1 MKRFWLTGLL
11 LLWGVMTWAQQS
23 YSAYYYQRVS
33 LFEMLPVS
41 PGDIVFLGNSIT
53 DGCEWNELLG
63 RTDVRNRGIS
73 GDTSMGVY
81 DRLGSIVQ
89 GHPAKVFLMIGIND
103 LAAGIDL
110 DVVELHVKMI
120 VKRIKSDSPSTRLY
134 LQSVLPV
141 NTAFTAFPAHKAR
154 KTDVVELNRRY
165 KALALRL
172 GVTYIDLY
180 TPMVD
185 PDTQELDIR
194 YINDGLHLL
203 GAGYRRWAEVI
214 RPYVNDSCNGCG
226 QSD

>member
-81 DRLGSIVQ
+81 
-89 GHPAKVFLMIGIND
+89 
-103 LAAGIDL
+103 
-110 DVVELHVKMI
+110 
-120 VKRIKSDSPSTRLY
+120 
-134 LQSVLPV
+134 
-141 NTAFTAFPAHKAR
+141 
-154 KTDVVELNRRY
+154 
-165 KALALRL
+165 
-172 GVTYIDLY
+172 IDLY

-194 YINDGLHLL
+194 YTNMACICWGQAI
-203 GAGYRRWAEVI
+203 AG
-214 RPYVNDSCNGCG
+214 G
-226 QSD
+226 QR